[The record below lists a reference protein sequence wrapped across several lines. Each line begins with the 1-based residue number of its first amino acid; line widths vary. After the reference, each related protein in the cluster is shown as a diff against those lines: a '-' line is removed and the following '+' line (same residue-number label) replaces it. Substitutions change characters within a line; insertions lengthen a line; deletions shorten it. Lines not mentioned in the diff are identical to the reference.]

1 MMMMVMYTGAAPLV
15 VQSLPPPAPA
25 AATGLTCARP
35 PAARARA
42 GRDEHL
48 CRGKYGK
55 DWDKYKSIVRYR
67 LIPYIY

>member
-1 MMMMVMYTGAAPLV
+1 MT
-15 VQSLPPPAPA
+15 S
-25 AATGLTCARP
+25 LTCAARAPARP

-67 LIPYIY
+67 LVPGIY